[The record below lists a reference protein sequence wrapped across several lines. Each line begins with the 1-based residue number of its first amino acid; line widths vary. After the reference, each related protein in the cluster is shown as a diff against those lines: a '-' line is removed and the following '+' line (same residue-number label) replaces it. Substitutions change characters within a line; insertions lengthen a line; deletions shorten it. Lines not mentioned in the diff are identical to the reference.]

1 MKASRLLFLL
11 AIAVPA
17 LAQDPAVLFVDAATN
32 APSGAPAR
40 YRSLKLFRSRY
51 SPEEYGELRA
61 AREAEERADRAPL
74 RETFREVPRERSYL
88 REEPAAEYTA
98 PRERRVRPAET
109 TENKVVNIHAT
120 TQLQVVVFHPER
132 FGEETRN
139 IADELLRMHTVVL
152 NLERT
157 DREQA
162 RRIVDFLS
170 GVAYS
175 NGGKIKRIATDT
187 FIITPYNVDLMGDN
201 VLDEL
206 ENSGVY
212 F

>member
-1 MKASRLLFLL
+1 MAGIMSKLSQLWN
-11 AIAVPA
+11 VP
-17 LAQDPAVLFVDAATN
+17 DDEYEE
-32 APSGAPAR
+32 APAEEVER
-40 YRSLKLFRSRY
+40 EEIQESRARRRS
-51 SPEEYGELRA
+51 ERA
-61 AREAEERADRAPL
+61 ARSERTERAERSERAPL
-74 RETFREVPRERSYL
+74 REAVRETPRERSYL
-88 REEPAAEYTA
+88 REEPATEYIA
-98 PRERRVRPAET
+98 PRERRIRPAET
-109 TENKVVNIHAT
+109 SENKVVNIHAT

-139 IADELLRMHTVVL
+139 IADELLKMHTVVL